1 MYSNL
6 EMLFATHVLEG
17 KRTLENVPSVLRPNV
32 KEIVDNAKKQE
43 KNELQK

>member
-17 KRTLENVPSVLRPNV
+17 KRKIEDVPASLRDNVQ
-32 KEIVDNAKKQE
+32 EIVNDAKSKQDAE
-43 KNELQK
+43 